1 MMRSRSKTIYSSLS
15 SVHVLLCSVDESMS
29 CHAIVTE
36 TEKMIL
42 FGGFGFR
49 FVSFFHLISSLI
61 YLVGWTYGVIG
72 VVYCSVS
79 Q

>member
-1 MMRSRSKTIYSSLS
+1 
-15 SVHVLLCSVDESMS
+15 MS

-36 TEKMIL
+36 TEKRIL
-42 FGGFGFR
+42 FGGFRFR
-49 FVSFFHLISSLI
+49 FVLFFHLISSLI
-61 YLVGWTYGVIG
+61 YLVGSRYGVIG